1 MNSHHR
7 RQVPF
12 VLVLLILV
20 GIASAASAQP
30 AVDLT
35 VSDIQVVFSA
45 NNWRVLPQITLVALE
60 SQATHPLQVRIYLD
74 SDPIET
80 LEGQMMYDPDPSS
93 CYGAPWP
100 TCGGDCPDIH
110 VLASRSSRNSLL
122 PFASEGFT
130 GVYVVSQILF
140 FALADTPFTVPE
152 FHIVE
157 DHQLAVF
164 EIIRFDHRLAQVL
177 IGDKQIVNQF
187 HFATFY

>member
-110 VLASRSSRNSLL
+110 GFLGDLEGVCLG
-122 PFASEGFT
+122 EGF
-130 GVYVVSQILF
+130 VSCGCSWILD
-140 FALADTPFTVPE
+140 LVGNWY
-152 FHIVE
+152 
-157 DHQLAVF
+157 
-164 EIIRFDHRLAQVL
+164 L
-177 IGDKQIVNQF
+177 IGNYDSVTVIVDPDDLVTEIDEDNNQMTLYLNPVR
-187 HFATFY
+187 HDAHTWAEIKALYR